1 MDFLGSSS
9 LNRCKKT
16 SLVGVHHHSY
26 TVPRHLPVLCSFIR
40 HIDKEW
46 TRTQP
51 LPLGRQSPA
60 SQKEG
65 LFTLSCQRSPIV
77 LVGIFGKGGF
87 VYDRE
92 EKESLSRR
100 HQG

>member
-40 HIDKEW
+40 HIDKER

-60 SQKEG
+60 SQKEWA
-65 LFTLSCQRSPIV
+65 FYYALS
-77 LVGIFGKGGF
+77 
-87 VYDRE
+87 
-92 EKESLSRR
+92 KESHCLGR
-100 HQG
+100 HLWEGWFCL